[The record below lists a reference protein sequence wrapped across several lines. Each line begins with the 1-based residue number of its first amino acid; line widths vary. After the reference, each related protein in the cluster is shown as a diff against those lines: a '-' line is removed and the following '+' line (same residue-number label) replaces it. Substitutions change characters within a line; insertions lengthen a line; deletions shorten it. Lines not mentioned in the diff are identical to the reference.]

1 MDKVDKSKVFK
12 NNQEVIVG
20 IVVDNKFSLKE
31 KRVPFRAL
39 FKILTALPTL
49 QKVIPALD

>member
-1 MDKVDKSKVFK
+1 MDNVGKSQVIK

-39 FKILTALPTL
+39 FKNLTALPTP
-49 QKVIPALD
+49 QKVILTLD

>member
-1 MDKVDKSKVFK
+1 MDKSKVFK

-20 IVVDNKFSLKE
+20 IVVDNKFSLKD

>member
-31 KRVPFRAL
+31 KESPFRAL
-39 FKILTALPTL
+39 FKILIALPT
-49 QKVIPALD
+49 QQTVILALD